1 MSEADKKILKRK
13 ADVFKALGHP
23 TRLWIMEKL
32 ENGEAC
38 VCEFVNE
45 VAVDF
50 STISAHLSVLQKA
63 GLVASDKRGREV
75 YYSSRVPCIYE
86 FMHCIENVINGQL
99 VETLEMLDPQE
110 DKNGNKGVRAR
121 VQKVQNGRRSCTRGN
136 CGTR

>member
-1 MSEADKKILKRK
+1 MSAAEKNFLKKK

-32 ENGEAC
+32 EQGEAC

-45 VAVDF
+45 VDVDF

-75 YYSSRVPCIYE
+75 YYSSRVPCIYD
-86 FMHCIENVINGQL
+86 FMHCIENVIKRQL
-99 VETLEMLDPQE
+99 AETLDMLNPKE
-110 DKNGNKGVRAR
+110 EKKW
-121 VQKVQNGRRSCTRGN
+121 K
-136 CGTR
+136 